1 MKQTISILKNKDG
14 NAIVIAMMVLV
25 LLTIIGTS
33 ATRNTTVELQIVRN
47 DIVHREQVYRAESA
61 AMEGSQWL
69 QNATVATLEDLD
81 PLNFINQVDI
91 DLTDLNLN
99 GAEDW
104 NSWAQSA
111 ADPGDGGATVFTGYK
126 IVDETGP
133 VDLGAATNLHTY
145 TVYGLFDR
153 PTGRHSGHVLIAIGY
168 KKRF

>member
-14 NAIVIAMMVLV
+14 NTIVIAIMILV

-47 DIVHREQVYRAESA
+47 DIVHREHLYRAESA
-61 AMEGSQWL
+61 AMEAAQWL
-69 QNATVATLEDLD
+69 QNAPVSTLEDLD
-81 PLNFINQVDI
+81 PTLFISQDPI

-99 GAEDW
+99 GAQAW
-104 NSWAQSA
+104 NNWAQSA
-111 ADPGDGGATVFTGYK
+111 ADPEGGATIFCGYK

-133 VDLGAATNLHTY
+133 IDLGAATNQHTY

-153 PTGRHSGHVLIAIGY
+153 RTGMNRGHALIAIGY

>member
-47 DIVHREQVYRAESA
+47 DIVHREHVYRAESA

-69 QNATVATLEDLD
+69 QNASVATLEDLD
-81 PLNFINQVDI
+81 PTLFISQDPIN
-91 DLTDLNLN
+91 LTDLNLN
-99 GAEDW
+99 GAQVW
-104 NSWAQSA
+104 NNWAQSA
-111 ADPGDGGATVFTGYK
+111 ADPEGGATVFCGYK

-133 VDLGAATNLHTY
+133 VDLGASTNLHTY
-145 TVYGLFDR
+145 SVYGLFDR
-153 PTGRHSGHVLIAIGY
+153 STGMSRGHVLIAIGF
-168 KKRF
+168 KRRF

>member
-33 ATRNTTVELQIVRN
+33 ATRNTTVELQIVSN

-69 QNATVATLEDLD
+69 QNAPVATLEDLD
-81 PLNFINQVDI
+81 PTVFISQDDI
-91 DLTDLNLN
+91 NLTDLNLN
-99 GAEDW
+99 GTEDW
-104 NSWAQSA
+104 NNWAQSA
-111 ADPGDGGATVFTGYK
+111 ADPEGGATVFTGYK

-153 PTGRHSGHVLIAIGY
+153 RTGKHRGHVLIAIGY